1 MSRKVI
7 LTLATA
13 ATIAAAGLASSAAD
27 ARSFGGGGGGFGHS
41 SSIGRVGGGH
51 FSAKGG
57 RKLTS
62 ILNPDRPGRPDFPG
76 HPGHWTGLHH
86 HGHWIFRGG
95 RWIIIDDVVDEVP
108 VVEPAPGPC
117 TCLTKNYTP
126 DGLVVFADLCTKESA
141 SARVDGK
148 AADAT
153 RAPTVGDKAANAT
166 PVPAPSNY
174 AGLTYSDYL
183 AANPQAAAQAAPKN

>member
-27 ARSFGGGGGGFGHS
+27 ARGFGGGGGGFGHS
-41 SSIGRVGGGH
+41 ASMGRVAGGGTGHIGRGHGNGGG
-51 FSAKGG
+51 
-57 RKLTS
+57 RLVP
-62 ILNPDRPGRPDFPG
+62 ILNPGLPG
-76 HPGHWTGLHH
+76 HGHVAHNHH
-86 HGHWIFRGG
+86 HHWIFRGG

-148 AADAT
+148 AADVT
-153 RAPTVGDKAANAT
+153 PAPTVDDKAANAT
-166 PVPAPSNY
+166 PPVPSNY

-183 AANPQAAAQAAPKN
+183 TANPQAAAQVAPKN

>member
-1 MSRKVI
+1 MSRKII

-27 ARSFGGGGGGFGHS
+27 ARGFGGGGGGLGHS

-62 ILNPDRPGRPDFPG
+62 ILNPGGPGRPGHPG

-126 DGLVVFADLCTKESA
+126 DGLVVFADRLHQRIGQCSGRWQGRRRDA
-141 SARVDGK
+141 GADGRRQGRQR
-148 AADAT
+148 D
-153 RAPTVGDKAANAT
+153 PSPS
-166 PVPAPSNY
+166 PVELRGPH
-174 AGLTYSDYL
+174 L
-183 AANPQAAAQAAPKN
+183 